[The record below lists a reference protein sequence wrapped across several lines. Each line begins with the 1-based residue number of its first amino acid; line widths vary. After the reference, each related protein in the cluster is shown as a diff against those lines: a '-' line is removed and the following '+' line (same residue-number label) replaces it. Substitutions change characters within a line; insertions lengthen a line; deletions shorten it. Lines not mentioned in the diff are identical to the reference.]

1 MPREAPAARFGLPIE
16 TLRTV
21 NGIGARA
28 TVPVG
33 HALLVPSQA
42 PSDAT
47 AATLQNTVFTAV
59 PNART
64 VYHRVGNNDTLASI
78 ATRFDV
84 TQQDLKAWN
93 AGAATKLV
101 PGQKLR
107 VISDAGP
114 AGASKQ
120 SRRKASVSRTA
131 GHGAKPAAK
140 PTSRPRVASG
150 NHP

>member
-1 MPREAPAARFGLPIE
+1 MVTWQAYRTKAGDTLPQVAARFGLPLE

-21 NGIGARA
+21 NGIGARS

-59 PNART
+59 PSGRT
-64 VYHRVGNNDTLASI
+64 VYHRVGKNDTLASI
-78 ATRFDV
+78 AVRYDV
-84 TQQDLKAWN
+84 SQQDLKAWN

-101 PGQKLR
+101 PGQRLR
-107 VISDAGP
+107 IISDAGP
-114 AGASKQ
+114 AG
-120 SRRKASVSRTA
+120 
-131 GHGAKPAAK
+131 G
-140 PTSRPRVASG
+140 
-150 NHP
+150 